1 MANKKTHI
9 ERKRQ
14 KMLTKKILITGG
26 AGYIGSMLTTTLVQL
41 GYRVTVL
48 DVLKY
53 SKNSLDHLH
62 FYKNFKLITKDCRNI
77 SILKKLIK
85 VNNIII
91 PLAALVG
98 APLCEKK
105 KREAMQTNFDS
116 IKLLIK
122 ILPKNKKII
131 FLTTNSGYGVGEKNK
146 FCTEKTPLKP
156 ISLYGK
162 TKSMAENE
170 ILKHNNSVCFRLATV
185 FGYSFRMR
193 TDLLVNNF
201 VYNAIKKKKLKIF
214 EGHFRRNFIHVKDVV
229 RAIIFT
235 INNFNKLKSNV
246 YNLGLSSA
254 NITKIILAN
263 KIKKIFKDLKIEI
276 VRNKKDPDQRDY
288 FVSNKKIEKKGFRAK
303 ISIEDGLK
311 ELIKVLNNNSNK
323 IKNNY

>member
-1 MANKKTHI
+1 
-9 ERKRQ
+9 
-14 KMLTKKILITGG
+14 
-26 AGYIGSMLTTTLVQL
+26 
-41 GYRVTVL
+41 
-48 DVLKY
+48 
-53 SKNSLDHLH
+53 
-62 FYKNFKLITKDCRNI
+62 
-77 SILKKLIK
+77 
-85 VNNIII
+85 
-91 PLAALVG
+91 
-98 APLCEKK
+98 
-105 KREAMQTNFDS
+105 
-116 IKLLIK
+116 
-122 ILPKNKKII
+122 
-131 FLTTNSGYGVGEKNK
+131 
-146 FCTEKTPLKP
+146 
-156 ISLYGK
+156 
-162 TKSMAENE
+162 
-170 ILKHNNSVCFRLATV
+170 
-185 FGYSFRMR
+185 MR